1 MSRAMDR
8 GQKLEGFVGKP
19 GMDPR
24 TSRTPLCP
32 LMVHVYKVIFAQD
45 FGRQQ
50 NSMEEVEV

>member
-24 TSRTPLCP
+24 PSRAPLCP

-45 FGRQQ
+45 FGYQQ
-50 NSMEEVEV
+50 NSMEGVEV